1 MPAIPFRVDVRG
13 SREIATVGLHGD
25 IDARADQL
33 GDAYAS
39 VAALHAAKVLLD
51 FTDAAYINSTG
62 IAIIVEFLAAA
73 RRDGREV
80 LACGLDPHY
89 VEVFRIT
96 RLSDYVRL
104 VDVPTVA
111 ATAMDPGAG
120 SETGR

>member
-25 IDARADQL
+25 IDARAGNL
-33 GDAYAS
+33 GDAYTS
-39 VAALHAAKVLLD
+39 VATLGAAAVLLD

-80 LACGLDPHY
+80 LASGLDPHY
-89 VEVFRIT
+89 AEIFRIT
-96 RLSDYVRL
+96 RLFDYIRL
-104 VDVPTVA
+104 VDDPGISPAAVDA
-111 ATAMDPGAG
+111 ATG
-120 SETGR
+120 SEAGR